1 MNTQSTLDLVTRL
14 PLSEAT
20 RWGKSL
26 SQKALQVAGEFTQCD
41 PHPIYEGLFYWGKER
56 GNQWWA
62 TEDRW
67 KNKGIATP
75 TEIHEKQRVAREYNL
90 TKPDSE
96 PRVHESGQ
104 QLGGVDQQAMQVSW
118 QPTKG
123 DLHPIYL
130 NYVYWGIRCKKQ
142 FWITKEA
149 FNKINK
155 QDKAWKQTP
164 EGRACVSAHG
174 AARRKNL
181 DNNIKLPKDALDA
194 LRGIYHTRDNLTL
207 AARSAGSLED
217 YHVDHIMPLL
227 PSLINFNG
235 TQQRPY
241 TGLHAPWNL
250 QILEAKENL
259 SKSNKVLP
267 S

>member
-1 MNTQSTLDLVTRL
+1 MTTPQQPKK
-14 PLSEAT
+14 PLSEAP
-20 RWGKSL
+20 RRGSKFN
-26 SQKALQVAGEFTQCD
+26 QKALQVDGAFTQCD
-41 PHPIYEGLFYWGKER
+41 PHPIYEGLFYWSNNTKKGTQRWSTEQMWSAKGRPSPSENLENRERAVRYNKE
-56 GNQWWA
+56 
-62 TEDRW
+62 
-67 KNKGIATP
+67 
-75 TEIHEKQRVAREYNL
+75 
-90 TKPDSE
+90 KPDNAPKVYE
-96 PRVHESGQ
+96 IGNNVGM
-104 QLGGVDQQAMQVSW
+104 VDQQAMQVSK
-118 QPTKG
+118 QPKQG
-123 DLHPIYL
+123 DIHPKYP
-130 NYVYWGIRCKKQ
+130 NYVYFTLDKGSQRWESI
-142 FWITKEA
+142 A
-149 FNKINK
+149 SFNKKKEQNK
-155 QDKAWKQTP
+155 AFKQTP
-164 EGRACVSAHG
+164 EGRAIYAAHG

-235 TQQRPY
+235 TRQRPY

-250 QILEAKENL
+250 QILEASENL